1 MPSFAS
7 IEKMIDGH
15 LFCLLNDYLSQENNA
30 HFVNFG
36 SKIGS
41 LEWKLT
47 FLKRQSDLR
56 LKTFWLKFSASKT
69 EQMRGN
75 FDTKSSHFKI
85 FGPKNRPS
93 RRAWSFHRIDF

>member
-56 LKTFWLKFSASKT
+56 LKKFWFKNSPSQTEPMRANSNTKT
-69 EQMRGN
+69 
-75 FDTKSSHFKI
+75 SLFKI
-85 FGPKNRPS
+85 LDPKNRPS
-93 RRAWSFHRIDF
+93 CRAWSLHEIDF